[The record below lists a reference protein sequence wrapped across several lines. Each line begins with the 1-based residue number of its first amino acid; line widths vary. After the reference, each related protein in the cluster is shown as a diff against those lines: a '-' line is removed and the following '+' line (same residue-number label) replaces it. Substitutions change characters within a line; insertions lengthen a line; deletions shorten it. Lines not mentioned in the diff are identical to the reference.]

1 MLNTVTLFLLIVVN
15 LLGFSQSTWIVA
27 HDFGISCTEACSRL
41 GSDNHCDQNLLSTI
55 YTADDFQIVAKE
67 AEISCTQIKF
77 GAPAYGANPQ
87 YLDGVC
93 YIGHGFGE
101 CDFVPLLREQRLC
114 PCRHSSSDGVLNNDV
129 TVLIEQPI
137 ETTVVPSSSVNV
149 EIPLPSNE
157 PVVIAAPPA
166 VGSLQTNSDGQ
177 SSSSLVSSR
186 TNNTLL
192 VIIVS
197 VVLSVLICISAV
209 IYSLRCKKQ
218 KVEGKNLDSWVSS
231 PLDRVEKDLP
241 SSSSN
246 NFSHQTSSSSKSP
259 FTSELP
265 IVIPDDEQIHVAY
278 DNSNFGS
285 SSSKS
290 YLSNYTT
297 NSSSSVV
304 SSYSKYSNNN
314 SPVVSRQVSPI
325 NEPSY
330 NNSNSSKTPFYSS
343 RDISRQS
350 SVTGH
355 HLHQQQQQQL
365 MYPDT
370 TVPGLNSRSLYTGGS
385 RSSSSGSGSSSSGSR
400 QVDAGPPVDM
410 LSYMTP
416 VKRSVSPL
424 PPLSS
429 SMPPPVGPPSSAPHS
444 SMIRPPTDK
453 NQTTTTPSAQPSI
466 IRHMH
471 PHRRQVVTFTSQ

>member
-1 MLNTVTLFLLIVVN
+1 MAN

-41 GSDNHCDQNLLSTI
+41 GSDNHCDQNLLATI

-114 PCRHSSSDGVLNNDV
+114 PCRDSSSPVVQNNDV
-129 TVLIEQPI
+129 TVLVEQPLV
-137 ETTVVPSSSVNV
+137 TTVVPTSSVNV
-149 EIPLPSNE
+149 QIPLPSNE
-157 PVVIAAPPA
+157 PVVVAAPPA
-166 VGSLQTNSDGQ
+166 VSSLQTNSDGQ

-186 TNNTLL
+186 TNDTLL
-192 VIIVS
+192 VIIIS
-197 VVLSVLICISAV
+197 VVMSVLICISAV
-209 IYSLRCKKQ
+209 VYSLRCKKQ
-218 KVEGKNLDSWVSS
+218 RVEGKNLDSWVSS

-241 SSSSN
+241 SSSSSN
-246 NFSHQTSSSSKSP
+246 NFSQHASYSSSSKSP
-259 FTSELP
+259 IATELP
-265 IVIPDDEQIHVAY
+265 IVIPDDEQLHVAY
-278 DNSNFGS
+278 DNNNFGS

-290 YLSNYTT
+290 YLRNYTT

-304 SSYSKYSNNN
+304 SSYSKYSTNN
-314 SPVVSRQVSPI
+314 SPFVSRQVSPI

-350 SVTGH
+350 SVTSH

-370 TVPGLNSRSLYTGGS
+370 TVPGLNKSMYTGGS
-385 RSSSSGSGSSSSGSR
+385 RSSSSGSGSNSSDSR
-400 QVDAGPPVDM
+400 QVDVSPPVDM

-429 SMPPPVGPPSSAPHS
+429 SNHPTAPPLS
-444 SMIRPPTDK
+444 SMVRPPTDK
-453 NQTTTTPSAQPSI
+453 NQTTSSTPSAPPSI

-471 PHRRQVVTFTSQ
+471 PHRRQVVTFTTSQ